1 MVEYQKLNETQEMLH
16 FITDWEGYLPYV
28 SHKKNSV
35 NGLPKSLENAIRCFL
50 INQGILNSKWS

>member
-28 SHKKNSV
+28 SHKKIQLSTDY
-35 NGLPKSLENAIRCFL
+35 
-50 INQGILNSKWS
+50 LNL